1 MTPTTTRY
9 QWQSTSG
16 TTALT
21 TTTATQIAPA
31 VSTTDYNG
39 NTIGSRNYVTDL
51 VVSNT
56 STTVSTTVS
65 ILDGST
71 VIWTAY
77 APNVPSGTQVA
88 PLIINLTTPMRGS
101 AGNALS
107 IKLGTTSANVYW
119 SAQGFYANT

>member
-39 NTIGSRNYVTDL
+39 NTIGSRNYLTDL

-56 STTVSTTVS
+56 STTVGGYKIYTFLTNGS
-65 ILDGST
+65 IT
-71 VIWTAY
+71 
-77 APNVPSGTQVA
+77 
-88 PLIINLTTPMRGS
+88 
-101 AGNALS
+101 
-107 IKLGTTSANVYW
+107 
-119 SAQGFYANT
+119 F